1 MTLPSSRSR
10 YLNESLGG
18 LGKLNIETSTYVCA
32 CARRRAVPSS
42 SRPVPPPRGP
52 YAVFVLL
59 LLLLFFFDGR
69 PGPYYCVPV
78 QTTIKYV
85 WVQHSCS
92 LRDPRWDLTK
102 KTHETSSKGIN
113 SSARTHSSKGFG
125 RRGRG
130 HTIPRLCRGS
140 SSGSVAE
147 SNTCSWGQQV
157 TVFLYSNKSQF
168 SCSGAQPVAPAGPVP
183 LQRLPQIRL
192 LHLCL
197 EHK

>member
-1 MTLPSSRSR
+1 M
-10 YLNESLGG
+10 
-18 LGKLNIETSTYVCA
+18 
-32 CARRRAVPSS
+32 
-42 SRPVPPPRGP
+42 
-52 YAVFVLL
+52 
-59 LLLLFFFDGR
+59 
-69 PGPYYCVPV
+69 
-78 QTTIKYV
+78 

-197 EHK
+197 EHKGKAISISFPLFTLISVVGVAASERASEINRKDSEIF